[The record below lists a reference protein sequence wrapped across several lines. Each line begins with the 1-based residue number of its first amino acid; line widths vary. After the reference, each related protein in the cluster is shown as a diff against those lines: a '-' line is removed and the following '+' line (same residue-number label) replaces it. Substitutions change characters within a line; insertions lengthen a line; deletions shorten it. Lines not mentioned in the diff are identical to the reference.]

1 MGAAYAKTAFPV
13 QNPASTRPSPDRRA
27 PSSGN
32 APDGEDG
39 VPRPIPADAGGAESP
54 HGRHSQSRGFPCRY
68 CDSRLFS
75 KGGVE
80 ASPEASGPGGP
91 STSPKG
97 RLTADVILPLCCLQT
112 CRGRGDGAC
121 SRLAAPGHE
130 QRLGER
136 REECN
141 RKGGRRGKERR
152 RGKRREG
159 TLWPFG
165 DSPRGPHGTRV
176 LHASHTAP
184 HIVRL
189 LPQNHGSHGDVSRAM
204 VEEVPASFLHEQRAH
219 FPRFSFDS
227 SFRYLQTRYRYIS
240 GDEM

>member
-54 HGRHSQSRGFPCRY
+54 RGRHSQSRGFPCRY

-141 RKGGRRGKERR
+141 NRMRLVMEKSVNKPGFCDIGNVLSYLKYMVMM
-152 RGKRREG
+152 
-159 TLWPFG
+159 
-165 DSPRGPHGTRV
+165 DS
-176 LHASHTAP
+176 
-184 HIVRL
+184 
-189 LPQNHGSHGDVSRAM
+189 
-204 VEEVPASFLHEQRAH
+204 
-219 FPRFSFDS
+219 
-227 SFRYLQTRYRYIS
+227 
-240 GDEM
+240 